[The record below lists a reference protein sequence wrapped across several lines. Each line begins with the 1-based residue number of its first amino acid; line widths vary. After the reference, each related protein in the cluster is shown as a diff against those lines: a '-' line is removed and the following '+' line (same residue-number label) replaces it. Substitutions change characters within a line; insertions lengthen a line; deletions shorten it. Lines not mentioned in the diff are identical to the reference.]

1 MTTAEEKSAPAAR
14 ISWENIL
21 TSLEDG
27 VVLIDRHGKISF
39 FNQAAE
45 VLTGLPA
52 SQVLRQ
58 EYTSVLGGTPWL
70 VEMVQKSE
78 PPRRTGSRGEGDLA
92 KPRGRRVPARAFY
105 FPDSWASK
113 EGS

>member
-1 MTTAEEKSAPAAR
+1 MLCAESPPMKLAEEKSAPAAR

-27 VVLIDRHGKISF
+27 VILVDRHGKISF

-45 VLTGLPA
+45 ILTDLPE

-58 EYTSVLGGTPWL
+58 DYSSVFGKTPWL

-78 PPRRTGSRGEGDLA
+78 PPRQTGSRGEGDLA
-92 KPRGRRVPARAFY
+92 LARGRQIPVNLTVSPL
-105 FPDSWASK
+105 
-113 EGS
+113 